1 MTLEVAAEGQVIS
14 QPVIFEYKQQQTGEN
29 SCKEQNRDK
38 SNTCI
43 KEKYLRTLLL
53 QKLEAL
59 DICSILER
67 DLFLDQ
73 PLESKVKL
81 ELIF

>member
-1 MTLEVAAEGQVIS
+1 MTLEVAAEGQIIS
-14 QPVIFEYKQQQTGEN
+14 KSVIFEYKEQTGAKSTEN
-29 SCKEQNRDK
+29 KDN

>member
-1 MTLEVAAEGQVIS
+1 MTLEVAAEGRVIS
-14 QPVIFEYKQQQTGEN
+14 KSVIFEYKEQTGAKSTAAETKDN
-29 SCKEQNRDK
+29 SNA
-38 SNTCI
+38 CI
-43 KEKYLRTLLL
+43 KEKYLRTLLV

-59 DICSILER
+59 DICSNLER

>member
-14 QPVIFEYKQQQTGEN
+14 QSVIFEYKEQTGAKSTAETKYN
-29 SCKEQNRDK
+29 
-38 SNTCI
+38 SNTCK
-43 KEKYLRTLLL
+43 KEKYLRTLLV

-73 PLESKVKL
+73 PIESKVKL

>member
-14 QPVIFEYKQQQTGEN
+14 KSVIFEYKEQTGAKCTE
-29 SCKEQNRDK
+29 KNRDK